1 MTQIIHRAENRG
13 HINHDWLDTFHS
25 FSFGEYFNPERMWF
39 GMLRVINDDIIA
51 PGAGFGKHPHSNMEI
66 ITIPLS
72 GALEHQ
78 DSMGHTSVI
87 RPGEVQV
94 MSAGTGVFHSEYNAS
109 ETENVTLLQIWVRP
123 KLQWVKPRY
132 DQYSYLPLA
141 DNSIKQIVSPDIEDE
156 SSWMHQDVWFHIGK
170 LDAKNTLS
178 YNLKKPGN
186 GIYFFVIDG
195 NLNVEGTELSAR
207 DALGITETDE
217 ITLTANTAS
226 EFLIIEVPMA
236 R

>member
-1 MTQIIHRAENRG
+1 
-13 HINHDWLDTFHS
+13 
-25 FSFGEYFNPERMWF
+25 
-39 GMLRVINDDIIA
+39 
-51 PGAGFGKHPHSNMEI
+51 
-66 ITIPLS
+66 
-72 GALEHQ
+72 
-78 DSMGHTSVI
+78 
-87 RPGEVQV
+87 
-94 MSAGTGVFHSEYNAS
+94 
-109 ETENVTLLQIWVRP
+109 
-123 KLQWVKPRY
+123 
-132 DQYSYLPLA
+132 
-141 DNSIKQIVSPDIEDE
+141 
-156 SSWMHQDVWFHIGK
+156 MHQDVWFHIGK